1 MGNYQSN
8 TFEERQVSPEQ
19 RLWQAVLGQ
28 AMYDLLSEYQNNYV
42 EDGDRFLAECWVSS
56 KHKDFV
62 DVCRNAGFE
71 PDYIFNRVQKLVA
84 TKKLKKLGIVWNY
97 KKRKEKVDYEWNN
110 NLSKVQR

>member
-8 TFEERQVSPEQ
+8 TFEERQISPEQ

-71 PDYIFNRVQKLVA
+71 PDYIFNKVQKLVA
-84 TKKLKKLGIVWNY
+84 IKKLKKLGIVWNY